1 MRMATVVYDRDH
13 IRRQR
18 KVRTAFKKRAYM
30 QQMSIRAGVESIA
43 ANGSAR
49 ASMLKNLWATSDIFI
64 FFFLVYMDAEFAD
77 DFWFEKEFRQ
87 TAWTLAI
94 KEFPYGD
101 AIIF

>member
-49 ASMLKNLWATSDIFI
+49 ASMLKNL
-64 FFFLVYMDAEFAD
+64 
-77 DFWFEKEFRQ
+77 
-87 TAWTLAI
+87 
-94 KEFPYGD
+94 
-101 AIIF
+101 